1 MLNRL
6 TCAEIQNGYCLLIA
20 SGAIQLGWLET
31 RGS

>member
-1 MLNRL
+1 MDVEPHR
-6 TCAEIQNGYCLLIA
+6 AEIQNGYCLPIA